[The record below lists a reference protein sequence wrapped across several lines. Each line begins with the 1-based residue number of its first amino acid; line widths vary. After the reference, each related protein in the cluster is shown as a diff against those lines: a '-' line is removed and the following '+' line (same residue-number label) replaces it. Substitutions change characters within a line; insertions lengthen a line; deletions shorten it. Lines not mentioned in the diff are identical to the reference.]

1 MTHIAL
7 YRKWR
12 PQNWD
17 DLVGQEHI
25 SRTLINAIQ
34 TDKVA
39 HAYMFCGSR
48 GTGKTTTARILAKAL
63 NCENKVNGSP
73 CNKCPSC
80 EELSSGASLD
90 VIEIDAAS
98 NRGIGEIKTLI
109 EQVRFASVGGK
120 YKVYIID
127 EFHMLTTEAFNAIL
141 KTLEEPPPKV
151 VFVLATTEAHKI
163 LPTIV
168 SRCQRFDFQRIPV
181 NDLIGRLRYI
191 ADEEKIII
199 SDESILSIAKK
210 ANGGLRDALSLLD
223 QISAFSLGTGEVSS
237 EIVFQVLGMVSGE
250 YLAKLAEAIAE
261 KEPIKVIAT
270 LSELLRAGNDPNVI
284 TTETISF
291 FRNLMIVKSAPEMAS
306 FLEVPVSSM
315 DIYKKIAEVYT
326 AQDILY
332 CLDALNQIS
341 EKIRRTQTAQL
352 WLEVNFV
359 KLCRRGEIEPTN
371 TSTQTSSNQGSNN
384 NETQY
389 LIKKI
394 AELEK
399 KIEYLASRP
408 VQVVE
413 SHNYQQHKISKDE
426 HHEDISHHEHKENTQ
441 PIINTAPSGHPL
453 SKQYLSG
460 VWDRILHET
469 RKKSIPAAALLSNGF
484 LADINESEGTI
495 LVRFENEG
503 FIDLLKRSQ
512 KYEKIEQALK
522 VLFEKPYRVIM
533 EKDSI
538 EKKKVSLRESI
549 IHPFNPLTSHH
560 PEEEKKTE
568 PIKSNVQVID
578 KDIDKTIEHQ
588 SISSFESNTNTLIDL
603 NTNISTEKE
612 IKPEI
617 VTNTNNLV
625 EVEKKTDVETIIN
638 IQESIEEKE
647 EINADNKIEEPKAE
661 YILASDN
668 QIVTSDIPMH
678 INHESEK
685 SYNEY
690 LQTETEDK
698 TKNKDAYFKDIVEV
712 FKGKIIKKRS

>member
-250 YLAKLAEAIAE
+250 YLAKLAETIAE

-315 DIYKKIAEVYT
+315 DIYKKIAELYT

-332 CLDALNQIS
+332 CLDSLNQIS

-413 SHNYQQHKISKDE
+413 SI
-426 HHEDISHHEHKENTQ
+426 
-441 PIINTAPSGHPL
+441 
-453 SKQYLSG
+453 
-460 VWDRILHET
+460 
-469 RKKSIPAAALLSNGF
+469 
-484 LADINESEGTI
+484 
-495 LVRFENEG
+495 
-503 FIDLLKRSQ
+503 KR
-512 KYEKIEQALK
+512 
-522 VLFEKPYRVIM
+522 
-533 EKDSI
+533 
-538 EKKKVSLRESI
+538 
-549 IHPFNPLTSHH
+549 
-560 PEEEKKTE
+560 
-568 PIKSNVQVID
+568 
-578 KDIDKTIEHQ
+578 
-588 SISSFESNTNTLIDL
+588 
-603 NTNISTEKE
+603 
-612 IKPEI
+612 
-617 VTNTNNLV
+617 
-625 EVEKKTDVETIIN
+625 
-638 IQESIEEKE
+638 
-647 EINADNKIEEPKAE
+647 
-661 YILASDN
+661 
-668 QIVTSDIPMH
+668 
-678 INHESEK
+678 
-685 SYNEY
+685 
-690 LQTETEDK
+690 
-698 TKNKDAYFKDIVEV
+698 
-712 FKGKIIKKRS
+712 

>member
-63 NCENKVNGSP
+63 NCENRVNGSP
-73 CNKCPSC
+73 CNQCPSC
-80 EELSSGASLD
+80 QDLSSGSSLD

-181 NDLIGRLRYI
+181 NDLVGRLKYI
-191 ADEEKIII
+191 SDQEEIKI

-223 QISAFSLGTGEVSS
+223 QISAFSLGDGEVSS

-250 YLAKLAEAIAE
+250 YLSKLAEAIAE
-261 KEPIKVIAT
+261 KNPIKIIST
-270 LSELLRAGNDPNVI
+270 LSELLKAGNDPNVI
-284 TTETISF
+284 TTESISF
-291 FRNLMIVKSAPEMAS
+291 FRNLMIVKSAPEMAQ
-306 FLEVPVSSM
+306 FLEVPVSNL
-315 DIYKKIAEVYT
+315 DNYKRIADMYT
-326 AQDILY
+326 SKDILY
-332 CLDALNQIS
+332 CLDFLNQIS

-359 KLCRRGEIEPTN
+359 RLCRRGEEIESSN
-371 TSTQTSSNQGSNN
+371 SSSNSQTSSNQTN

-389 LIKKI
+389 LVKKI

-399 KIEYLASRP
+399 KIEYLSSRP
-408 VQVVE
+408 VQVQNIQPSYGSNVKNEVHHIEE
-413 SHNYQQHKISKDE
+413 SPSNMEENVSSPSISP
-426 HHEDISHHEHKENTQ
+426 Q
-441 PIINTAPSGHPL
+441 PTGHPL

-460 VWDRILHET
+460 VWDRIIHET
-469 RKKSIPAAALLSNGF
+469 RKKSIPAAALLSNGY
-484 LADINESEGTI
+484 LSDVNDTDGTI
-495 LVRFENEG
+495 LVKFENEG
-503 FIDLLKRSQ
+503 FIDLLKRSH
-512 KYEKIEQALK
+512 KYEKVEQALK
-522 VLFEKPYRVIM
+522 VLFERPFRIIM
-533 EKDSI
+533 EKDTK
-538 EKKKVSLRESI
+538 EKKNISLRESI
-549 IHPFNPLTSHH
+549 IHPFNPLKSHH
-560 PEEEKKTE
+560 TEEEKKVE
-568 PIKSNVQVID
+568 QIKSNVQVI
-578 KDIDKTIEHQ
+578 
-588 SISSFESNTNTLIDL
+588 
-603 NTNISTEKE
+603 EKE
-612 IKPEI
+612 
-617 VTNTNNLV
+617 
-625 EVEKKTDVETIIN
+625 VETSSILEQKSPVIASSINNEN
-638 IQESIEEKE
+638 IQEEVIKND
-647 EINADNKIEEPKAE
+647 EIITKIEEPKTE
-661 YILASDN
+661 YILASDLPSN
-668 QIVTSDIPMH
+668 PISTNKVLEEATNELH
-678 INHESEK
+678 ISKESEE
-685 SYNEY
+685 SYNQYIQVNEE
-690 LQTETEDK
+690 ETQRA
-698 TKNKDAYFKDIVEV
+698 KDLYFKDIVDV
-712 FKGKIIKKRS
+712 FKGKVIKKKS